1 VGIDDD
7 FFEIGGDSIAWVRI
21 VARLRARGLPLKER
35 DLVSHR
41 PSPRWRHPSSAR
53 PSSAA
58 APADAGRA
66 AVAAVDEDE
75 LVALLGSEGEA

>member
-1 VGIDDD
+1 MGVDDD

-21 VARLRARGLPLKER
+21 VARLRRGLPLKER

-41 PSPRWRHPSSAR
+41 TV
-53 PSSAA
+53 AA
-58 APADAGRA
+58 LAASIERRAVVAAVPADVVARGA
-66 AVAAVDEDE
+66 AAVDEDE